1 METIVSCG
9 ETKIM
14 HEINRIAWSFRSE
27 YLRVVKCSLSVS
39 GDGIIVVTLL
49 SPIAVTV
56 LIVNNQIVK
65 QQSVTGDRYIIK
77 IIV

>member
-1 METIVSCG
+1 M
-9 ETKIM
+9 
-14 HEINRIAWSFRSE
+14 
-27 YLRVVKCSLSVS
+27 KCSLSVS

>member
-1 METIVSCG
+1 MVF
-9 ETKIM
+9 ETKVRK
-14 HEINRIAWSFRSE
+14 HKNKGKTVSRRRLPF
-27 YLRVVKCSLSVS
+27 VS
-39 GDGIIVVTLL
+39 GDSIIVVTLL

-56 LIVNNQIVK
+56 LIVNNQTVK

>member
-1 METIVSCG
+1 M
-9 ETKIM
+9 
-14 HEINRIAWSFRSE
+14 
-27 YLRVVKCSLSVS
+27 KCSLSVS

-65 QQSVTGDRYIIK
+65 QQSVTGDRDIIK